1 MIHFKKSKCWDVSFS
16 SQLLELRNSLPPL
29 EKNHQVSSA
38 LQLCAHLCMH
48 CITDGSLISNSYIIT
63 FHLFLAGV
71 RVYGWGGVKSVC
83 LSTFCFMCNRS
94 LRYTGQILLLSH
106 LSNEKTKVQKLRE
119 WPKVTAWQGQGRN
132 RFLFPSPISLI
143 SQIATSQQKGQGTE
157 R

>member
-1 MIHFKKSKCWDVSFS
+1 MLGCVFLFPAPRTQKFPS
-16 SQLLELRNSLPPL
+16 SSGEEPPS
-29 EKNHQVSSA
+29 VFRSSA
-38 LQLCAHLCMH
+38 LCPFMYALYHRWVFNLQQLHNHL
-48 CITDGSLISNSYIIT
+48 SLV
-63 FHLFLAGV
+63 FGRV

>member
-1 MIHFKKSKCWDVSFS
+1 MLGCVFLFPAPRTQKFPS
-16 SQLLELRNSLPPL
+16 SSGEESPSVFR
-29 EKNHQVSSA
+29 SSA
-38 LQLCAHLCMH
+38 LCPFMYALYHRWV
-48 CITDGSLISNSYIIT
+48 LISNSYIIT